1 VPAPAAELSFE
12 RAFSGWLRRE
22 GMGCELVRYP
32 RPEAGGETRAFRLTP
47 AAPPRGVVLLVHGA
61 GNDALFAMVGLA
73 KRLLREG
80 LEVFTFD
87 LDGHGRGGT
96 TRLAASTAAG
106 AVPAAVEAAVEGR
119 QGLPLHAVG
128 VSLGGSL
135 LLHALPR
142 LSPTPASAALLCAPL
157 RVELSRRAVVGELGL
172 RLPRAL
178 WRERE
183 HYGLGGLIPSFG
195 RWKRDVYP
203 LRLGEAAG
211 AGAFG
216 YVEALN
222 RILASLRLEEAARA
236 ADLPVLLVYGAAD
249 RLVPP
254 EQGER
259 LAALLPRSEL
269 LILPGET
276 HLTTPLAAEAVA
288 AVVGRVARVW
298 GFNSRAP

>member
-1 VPAPAAELSFE
+1 MPAPAAELSFE

>member
-1 VPAPAAELSFE
+1 MVAPVAAGELPFE
-12 RAFSGWLRRE
+12 RAFSRWLRRE
-22 GMGCELVRYP
+22 GMGFEPVRYA

-47 AAPPRGVVLLVHGA
+47 TRPPRGVVLLVHGA
-61 GNDALFAMVGLA
+61 GNDALFAIVGLA
-73 KRLLREG
+73 KRLLRAG
-80 LEVFTFD
+80 LEVFAFD
-87 LDGHGRGGT
+87 LDGHGRGGV
-96 TRLAASTAAG
+96 TRLAASTVVG
-106 AVPAAVEAAVEGR
+106 AVPAAVEAAGAGR
-119 QGLPLHAVG
+119 RGLPLHAVG

-142 LSPTPASAALLCAPL
+142 LSPAPASAALLCAPL
-157 RVELSRRAVVGELGL
+157 RVELSRRAVLGELGSGLL
-172 RLPRAL
+172 RTL

-183 HYGLGGLIPSFG
+183 HYGVGGLIPSFG

-236 ADLPVLLVYGAAD
+236 VDIPTFLVYGAAD

-259 LAALLPRSEL
+259 LAALLPRSKL

-276 HLTTPLAAEAVA
+276 HLTTPLAEAAVEQ
-288 AVVGRVARVW
+288 VVGRIT
-298 GFNSRAP
+298 

>member
-1 VPAPAAELSFE
+1 
-12 RAFSGWLRRE
+12 
-22 GMGCELVRYP
+22 
-32 RPEAGGETRAFRLTP
+32 
-47 AAPPRGVVLLVHGA
+47 VVLLVHGA
-61 GNDALFAMVGLA
+61 GNDALFAMIGLA
-73 KRLLREG
+73 RRLLRAE

-96 TRLAASTAAG
+96 TRLAASSVAG
-106 AVPAAVEAAVEGR
+106 AVPAAVEAAVAGR
-119 QGLPLHAVG
+119 RGLPLHAVG

-135 LLHALPR
+135 LLDALPR
-142 LSPTPASAALLCAPL
+142 LSPAPASAALLCAPL
-157 RVELSRRAVVGELGL
+157 RVHLSRHAVIGELGPGL
-172 RLPRAL
+172 LRAL

-203 LRLGEAAG
+203 LRLGEAG
-211 AGAFG
+211 GTGAFG

-222 RILASLRLEEAARA
+222 HILTSLHLEEAARA
-236 ADLPVLLVYGAAD
+236 TRTPVLLVYGAAD

-269 LILPGET
+269 LVLPGET
-276 HLTTPLAAEAVA
+276 HLTVPLAEGAVER
-288 AVVGRVARVW
+288 VVGRITR
-298 GFNSRAP
+298 S